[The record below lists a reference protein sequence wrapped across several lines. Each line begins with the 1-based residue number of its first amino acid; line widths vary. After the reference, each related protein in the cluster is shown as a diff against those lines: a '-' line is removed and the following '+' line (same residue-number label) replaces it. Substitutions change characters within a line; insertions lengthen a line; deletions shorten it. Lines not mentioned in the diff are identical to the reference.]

1 MENYKLCAEYRG
13 IKLAVQRLS
22 DNAFIFFDTA
32 YNDYAEYLKWVA
44 EGNEPLPADPVIP
57 PKITEVTMRQARLA
71 LLGAGLLDGVDAALN
86 AIPNEAQ
93 RKAALIEWEF
103 SNTVQRD
110 MALVQQLA
118 PALGLSEQ
126 QLDNL
131 FAQAAQL

>member
-1 MENYKLCAEYRG
+1 MYQQ
-13 IKLAVQRLS
+13 IKSLFEGEPAQCIKRIA
-22 DNAFIFFDTA
+22 DNAFIPFDPANT
-32 YNDYAEYLKWVA
+32 DYAEYLKWLA
-44 EGNEPLPADPVIP
+44 EGNTPLPADSVIP
-57 PKITEVTMRQARLA
+57 PKVTEVTMRQARLA
-71 LLGAGLLDGVDAALN
+71 LLGAVLLDDVDAALN